1 MQYAVGINVSRNI
14 TEIIQLI
21 GHLNYEKSHKI
32 CDA

>member
-21 GHLNYEKSHKI
+21 GHLSFEESHKI